1 MQISPT
7 HVGPSARRGIGA
19 SVLWMLVATWAVVA
33 PPLVSGQGV
42 HQAAR
47 SEAGMVTTA
56 HPLATVAGSRIL
68 EMGGNAADAAVAAA
82 FAVAV
87 VRPSMNSIG
96 GRNQILVHTAD
107 GQFHGID
114 GTTQVPIGYDPETA
128 PEAEFGYATVGVPG
142 ALAGLMRLHSEH
154 GSLPLETVMQPA
166 IHFAE
171 QGFRLLRQQAGFHAR
186 SAEALAESE
195 GGRMHYL
202 KPDGSPYREGE
213 LFVQEALG
221 ATLRKIVGGG
231 HDVFYKGELALVM
244 IADMEA
250 NDGFVNR
257 ESLES
262 YEALDSRIVRGSYRG
277 YDLVGTDVPASGAVS
292 IQALQIMENFDAH
305 SMDDEEWAAVI
316 GQAIGLASPD
326 RRALGTDTAAARATS
341 KEWAAQQAEK
351 IRLVAKAAADE
362 AAVERGAG
370 FGNAPTGVPGA
381 SAGNAPAVAGGS
393 DGIDPTAFPPDWDAE
408 HYTTHLST
416 ADSTGMAVALTQ
428 TIGPAMGSKVA
439 VPGMGMLYAS
449 TLGGYLG
456 SDLTPGY
463 RARSSISPLMVMKD
477 GELLLVLGS
486 AGGARI
492 VSSVVQAVSRVVDD
506 GMTLQAALAAPR
518 VHPESD
524 GTIDMEMSAGWNQ
537 GDVAGIRAIGLEISE
552 TERIG
557 AFGRVQAI
565 RYDPETGEW
574 EGVSDPD
581 SEGTARGPGPAL
593 ARWP

>member
-1 MQISPT
+1 
-7 HVGPSARRGIGA
+7 
-19 SVLWMLVATWAVVA
+19 
-33 PPLVSGQGV
+33 
-42 HQAAR
+42 
-47 SEAGMVTTA
+47 MVTTA

-96 GRNQILVHTAD
+96 GRNQILIRTGD
-107 GQFHGID
+107 GQFRGID
-114 GTTQVPIGYDPETA
+114 GTTQVPIGYDPDTA

-142 ALAGLMRLHSEH
+142 ALAGLMRLHAEH
-154 GSLPLETVMQPA
+154 GSLPLGTVMQPA

-213 LFVQEALG
+213 LLVQEALG
-221 ATLRKIVGGG
+221 ATLRKIVEGG
-231 HDVFYKGELALVM
+231 HDVFYRGELARVM

-250 NDGFVNR
+250 NGGFVNQ

-292 IQALQIMENFDAH
+292 ILALQVMENFDPGA
-305 SMDDEEWAAVI
+305 MDDEEWAAVV
-316 GQAIGLASPD
+316 GQAIGLAARQRD
-326 RRALGTDTAAARATS
+326 GLGTDSAAARITS
-341 KEWAAQQAEK
+341 KEWARQQARQ
-351 IRLVAKAAADE
+351 IRVMAKAAADG
-362 AAVERGAG
+362 AAGQPDAG
-370 FGNAPTGVPGA
+370 FADAATGTRGVG
-381 SAGNAPAVAGGS
+381 VAT
-393 DGIDPTAFPPDWDAE
+393 GIDAARSGHGLDSPALPPDWDAE

-456 SDLTPGY
+456 SALEPGY

-492 VSSVVQAVSRVVDD
+492 VSSVVQVVSRVVDD
-506 GMTLQAALAAPR
+506 GMTLQAAMSAPR
-518 VHPESD
+518 VHPDSD
-524 GTIDMEMSAGWNQ
+524 GTLDMEMSAGWNE
-537 GDVAGIRAIGLEISE
+537 GDVAGIRAIGLEVLE
-552 TERIG
+552 TERVG

-565 RYDPETGEW
+565 RYHPETGQW